1 MKAVVWII
9 GALIVLEAAV
19 LVVRPDMYKK
29 FVKFLTRDKLLYIPA
44 AVAIVVGI
52 VFLIFARECSIPW
65 LIIVFGLIAAIKGV
79 SIFVVK
85 LDTLKETLN
94 WLSERSNLSLRLL
107 GILAL
112 VIGALIL
119 YAGTPR

>member
-29 FVKFLTRDKLLYIPA
+29 FVKFLTRDKLLYRPA

-65 LIIVFGLIAAIKGV
+65 VIIVFGLIAAIKGV

-119 YAGTPR
+119 YAGTPQ

>member
-19 LVVRPDMYKK
+19 LVVRPDIYKK
-29 FVKFLTRDKLLYIPA
+29 FIKFFTRGRMLYIPA

-94 WLSERSNLSLRLL
+94 WLSERSK
-107 GILAL
+107 
-112 VIGALIL
+112 
-119 YAGTPR
+119 